1 MELLA
6 FLVALDPSVPLALL
20 DPEVL
25 QEKMVLLV
33 TQVALDQREKLE
45 TLDTTELQAKMDLTV
60 PLVLLGLLDP
70 VDLLV
75 PRATMALPV
84 RMVPM
89 A

>member
-6 FLVALDPSVPLALL
+6 LLAALDPLAPLALL

-25 QEKMVLLV
+25 LAKMVLLV

-45 TLDTTELQAKMDLTV
+45 TLDTTEHQVKMDLTV